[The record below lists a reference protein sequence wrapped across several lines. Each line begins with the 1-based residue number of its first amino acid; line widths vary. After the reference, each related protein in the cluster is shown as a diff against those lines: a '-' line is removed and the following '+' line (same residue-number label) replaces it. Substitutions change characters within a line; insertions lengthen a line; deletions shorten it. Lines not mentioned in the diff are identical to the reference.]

1 MKQQTQLSRPNRRF
15 SLDQMVW
22 TDSFKILS
30 MMAVLLSCVIT
41 LAHADEKD
49 LDQWFRSDTSLY
61 AVNDATAEDTVIS
74 TDDASGVDKP
84 PPTRN
89 YPTLGHRELGEHVKE
104 PDGTKKIWPH
114 ALPIFGQKVL
124 DLGVDFP
131 RPYGV
136 SLIGSAVRQEVL
148 LSDLRVSLTGPEGPF
163 RSTSDF
169 VSFSPTEPEAI
180 ALEAK
185 FDFWL
190 FPFMNVYGILG
201 AVKGEATVPITVGV
215 EGALDFL
222 GLGGLCP
229 DNPPIPA
236 LRPDFCDQSV
246 NGEANPKYDGINY
259 GIGTILAMGWKHY
272 FVTVPI
278 TYVYSDLDILQST
291 IETLSVEIL
300 FGRTFDLRP
309 PEHQLEIFV
318 GGSYLDA
325 SFDITNS
332 VVLPL
337 SDADPSLSDVRV
349 DYKIEEEN
357 ADKWNF
363 VVGGQYQFSKRWA
376 IQGQVGFLGS
386 RQQLTFGGVFRF

>member
-1 MKQQTQLSRPNRRF
+1 MIQQTQLSRPNRRF
-15 SLDQMVW
+15 SLDQMVRN
-22 TDSFKILS
+22 DSFKILL
-30 MMAVLLSCVIT
+30 MMAVLLSNVIT

-49 LDQWFRSDTSLY
+49 LDQWFRSDTSLF
-61 AVNDATAEDTVIS
+61 ATNDATAEDAVIS
-74 TDDASGVDKP
+74 SDDASGVGMP
-84 PPTRN
+84 PPTAN
-89 YPTLGHRELGEHVKE
+89 YPTLGHRQLGEHVKE
-104 PDGTKKIWPH
+104 PDGTKKIWPY

-136 SLIGSAVRQEVL
+136 SLIGTAIRQEVL
-148 LSDLRVSLTGPEGPF
+148 LSDLRVSLAGPEGPYLPI
-163 RSTSDF
+163 DF
-169 VSFSPTEPEAI
+169 VQFDPTDPEAI

-190 FPFMNVYGILG
+190 FPFMNVFGILG
-201 AVKGEATVPITVGV
+201 ATKGKATVPLTIGV

-229 DNPPIPA
+229 DGP
-236 LRPDFCDQSV
+236 LRPGFCDQCV
-246 NGEANPKYDGINY
+246 NADANPRYDGTNY
-259 GIGTILAMGWKHY
+259 GIGMVLAMGWKHY

-291 IETLSVEIL
+291 IETFSAEIL
-300 FGRTFDLRP
+300 IGRTFNLRA
-309 PEHQLEIFV
+309 PEHQLELFL

-337 SDADPSLSDVRV
+337 SDADPSLPDVTV
-349 DYKIEEEN
+349 NYKIEEEN

-386 RQQLTFGGVFRF
+386 RQQLTFGGTYRF